1 MRREGEVSREVR
13 WDDKE
18 VHSQKGETLLALFD
32 PLFDNFG

>member
-1 MRREGEVSREVR
+1 MIR